1 MEIPPQSHAPST
13 SSESKGTKVMDSE
26 TPAQIKLLFEYTK
39 FHIGLYASLI
49 VALVGLMKLG
59 GRDVPAN
66 LLPYLQATL
75 VCFVVAGAAGG
86 IIASSIS
93 VNYKRLVRGDKI
105 GPFGFNVLRYPRW
118 AHIEHFAFWL
128 GITVSV
134 WGFLTK

>member
-13 SSESKGTKVMDSE
+13 GSEPKGTKVMDPE

-59 GRDVPAN
+59 KGALAN

-75 VCFVVAGAAGG
+75 FCFVVAGAAGG

-93 VNYKRLVRGDKI
+93 VDYKRLVRGDKI
-105 GPFGFNVLRYPRW
+105 GPFGLNVLRYPRW